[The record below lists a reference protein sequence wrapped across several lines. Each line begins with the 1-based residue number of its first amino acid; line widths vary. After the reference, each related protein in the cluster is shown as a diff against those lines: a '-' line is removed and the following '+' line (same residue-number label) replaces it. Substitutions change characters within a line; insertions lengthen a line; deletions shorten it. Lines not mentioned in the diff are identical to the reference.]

1 MARVT
6 MELNTNFEHTQNM
19 QEHFT
24 RLREIAAAQQEGA
37 IPSPSNARSLE
48 EEFEKESGFGFSME
62 ELFEKGS
69 KKAVEEVGEELALGA
84 LKETL
89 AKFVD
94 VSIEGGIATITMPAM
109 VLEMFASIFQGLEKG
124 AER

>member
-6 MELNTNFEHTQNM
+6 MELNSNFEHTQNM
-19 QEHFT
+19 QEHFSK
-24 RLREIAAAQQEGA
+24 LREIAAAQQEGA
-37 IPSPSNARSLE
+37 IPSPAPSYE
-48 EEFEKESGFGFSME
+48 EEFENQGSFGPSME

-69 KKAVEEVGEELALGA
+69 KKAVEEVGEELVLGA

-94 VSIEGGIATITMPAM
+94 ISVEGGIATITMPAM
-109 VLEMFASIFQGLEKG
+109 VLEMFAEIFQSKG
-124 AER
+124 IER